1 MPLHADKA
9 TLNAALDNRE
19 KDSSLSSKQT
29 SSQEGTRSAS
39 ERRIRANRENALRST
54 GPKTARGKANVR
66 FNALKDGF
74 FSKQVVISSKFVG
87 EDSKEFEVL
96 LNQLRQEYKPVGI
109 MEDLCVQR
117 IAVCFWRERRA
128 LRSEM
133 GEVQRARQNAQEEY
147 KTTERNHPAVVECM
161 IEALEKARVEAQE
174 TGQFSRETVA
184 RLRDL
189 FEDQLLDLGT
199 YRICSPE
206 LLTTE
211 PKDRSAWQA
220 ESLRT
225 IDETIRYLHI
235 ELYYAQYK
243 RKRATELAQERYALP
258 PSPEL
263 DRILRYQALNDRRLQ
278 RALTQL
284 ERLQQQR
291 KGESVT
297 PPVKNSVEGREG
309 NCQGNVP
316 GLDGHGMEKM
326 QKQSQEVL

>member
-1 MPLHADKA
+1 MASDAGKAPLN
-9 TLNAALDNRE
+9 TTPENLGNPSRLPSE
-19 KDSSLSSKQT
+19 PT
-29 SSQEGTRSAS
+29 SAETGIHSAS
-39 ERRIRANRENALRST
+39 EKRIRANRKNALRST
-54 GPKTARGKANVR
+54 GPRTARGKANVR
-66 FNALKDGF
+66 FNAVKDGF

-87 EDSKEFEVL
+87 EDSKEYEVL
-96 LNQLRQEYKPVGI
+96 LDQLRQEYNPVGV

-133 GEVQRARQNAQEEY
+133 GEVKCARQNAQEEH
-147 KTTERNHPAVVECM
+147 KTTEQNHPELLACM
-161 IEALEKARVEAQE
+161 IEVLERARVEAQE
-174 TGQFSRETVA
+174 RGQFCKETVA

-189 FEDQLLDLGT
+189 FEDQVVDLGT
-199 YRICSPE
+199 YRICNPE

-225 IDETIRYLHI
+225 MDETIRHLQI
-235 ELYYAQYK
+235 EFYYAQHQ

-291 KGESVT
+291 KGEYVN
-297 PPVKNSVEGREG
+297 PPGKVPAEGSEG
-309 NCQGNVP
+309 N
-316 GLDGHGMEKM
+316 
-326 QKQSQEVL
+326 